1 MDQSVSYMTVKLG
14 KNDSRSPS
22 RAEPDISYAEVNF
35 KTPSAPRV
43 RADRD
48 GLNST
53 YSDLNFRRKEPRID
67 EGEGPPIAP
76 GCGGLSNITQTV
88 ASDVSYA
95 EVNFKTPSAPRV
107 RTDRAAQERELK
119 VKIGNRP
126 YRLICLLCLVTAA
139 LIVIVAGLSIHVSQ
153 IRQSVTCDRSCH
165 EINSTVESKAS
176 LFNSNLSDLNRLH
189 NDLRHQF
196 TEVETK
202 YRSVN
207 ETKAQICEL
216 LTSRREQ
223 GCYQDWIRNENRSYF
238 ISTFNTSFDEAKQYC
253 SNSYSKLLEINSA
266 EEEKFVVKAVR
277 DQGISYWIGK
287 CKDGKVA
294 SNVLYRMSGGDP
306 ECAVCTYYSELKH
319 CHDVRTRFVCE
330 KSAPLCPDIS
340 EKIRDLCQ

>member
-22 RAEPDISYAEVNF
+22 RAEPDVSYAEVNF

-53 YSDLNFRRKEPRID
+53 YSDLNFRRKEPCID

-76 GCGGLSNITQTV
+76 GPGRLSTITQTV

-95 EVNFKTPSAPRV
+95 EVNFKAPSAPRV

-139 LIVIVAGLSIHVSQ
+139 LIVIVVGLSIHAQAYSQ
-153 IRQSVTCDRSCH
+153 
-165 EINSTVESKAS
+165 N
-176 LFNSNLSDLNRLH
+176 
-189 NDLRHQF
+189 
-196 TEVETK
+196 
-202 YRSVN
+202 
-207 ETKAQICEL
+207 
-216 LTSRREQ
+216 
-223 GCYQDWIRNENRSYF
+223 WIRNDGPCYF
-238 ISTFNTSFDEAKQYC
+238 ISTVNTSYDEAKQNC
-253 SNSYSKLLEINSA
+253 SKFDSKLLEINST
-266 EEEKFVVKAVR
+266 EEENFVVKAIR
-277 DQGISYWIGK
+277 DGGISHWIGK

-294 SNVLYRMSGGDP
+294 SNVMFRLSGGDP
-306 ECAVCTYYSELKH
+306 ECGVCTFYSERKP
-319 CHDVRTRFVCE
+319 CNEVRTRFICE
-330 KSAPLCPDIS
+330 KSAPSCPVIS
-340 EKIRDLCQ
+340 EKIRDLCHQPLGPT